1 MFFFKYVTFLQ
12 QRIFTAKLGFFLLF
26 FLPFITSCEKK
37 IDPVTNEPIIYEPNP
52 NKRAR
57 DYADKGGGLFGDINN
72 RNKAGTTFEFASS
85 NVLWRATLNNL
96 KFLPLLNADY
106 SGGIIITDWYSENAN
121 PQEKIKIMVRFLS
134 NELRTDSV
142 VVIAHKMNCNTQ
154 GVCSTTI
161 LNEKF
166 NESIKDTIINT
177 ARLIKIEDE
186 KKKIK

>member
-1 MFFFKYVTFLQ
+1 MIYL
-12 QRIFTAKLGFFLLF
+12 RIFSIFLTFFL
-26 FLPFITSCEKK
+26 ISCSSTPA
-37 IDPVTNEPIIYEPNP
+37 DPVTGERKTYELDEK
-52 NKRAR
+52 KRIR
-57 DYADKGGGLFGDINN
+57 ENIEKGGGIFGDIG
-72 RNKAGTTFEFASS
+72 KSSKETTFSFGTS
-85 NVLWRATLNNL
+85 NVLWRATLKSL
-96 KFLPLLNADY
+96 DFMPLASIDY
-106 SGGIIITDWYSENAN
+106 SGGVLVTDWYSENAN

-177 ARLIKIEDE
+177 ARLIRIEDE